1 MNGFQ
6 YINTFGSVRSGF
18 GSLPSWGRLI
28 VIVAA
33 IPGLALMLLSV
44 LILIVSI
51 IALLLLTVP
60 VYRLMQLVSFSGY
73 SVQRRD
79 DSVQVEMPASPG
91 RRQVDAK
98 VIE

>member
-1 MNGFQ
+1 MNGLQ

-18 GSLPSWGRLI
+18 GSLPSWARLV
-28 VIVAA
+28 VITAA
-33 IPGLALMLLSV
+33 VPGLTLMLLSV
-44 LILIVSI
+44 LVLIVSI

-60 VYRLMQLVSFSGY
+60 VYRLMQLVSFSGTMAQRQDE
-73 SVQRRD
+73 SV
-79 DSVQVEMPASPG
+79 SVEMSPSPG

>member
-18 GSLPSWGRLI
+18 ASLPSWARLI

-33 IPGLALMLLSV
+33 IPGLVLMLLSV

-60 VYRLMQLVSFSGY
+60 TYRLMQLVSFSGY
-73 SVQRRD
+73 SGQRQDER
-79 DSVQVEMPASPG
+79 VPVEMSPSPG